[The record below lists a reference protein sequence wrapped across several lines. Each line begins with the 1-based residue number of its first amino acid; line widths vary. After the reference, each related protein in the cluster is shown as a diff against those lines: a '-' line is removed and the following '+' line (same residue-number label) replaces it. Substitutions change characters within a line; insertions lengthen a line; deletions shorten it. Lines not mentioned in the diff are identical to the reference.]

1 MAERRAIAIGLAIVL
16 AMVGVSGATDET
28 SPGDT
33 VRKRDFIYKKV
44 GKVEL
49 HLQVYDLP
57 NAAGKEPRAAM
68 VFFFGGGWRAG
79 SVRQFEP
86 HARHL
91 AEKGMV
97 AVTADYR
104 VASRHGTTADKCV
117 EDGKSA
123 VRWLRAHAKELQV
136 DPDRIGAGGGS
147 AGGHVAAAVA
157 LVPDFEDAREDASVS
172 CRPNALV
179 LFNPALVLAEVDGKA
194 PFPQNRMKSLAKR
207 LGTEPR
213 RLSPYH
219 HIRPGSP
226 PTIVFHG
233 EADRVVPVWTARR
246 FAEAMKAK
254 GNRCELK
261 TYPGQPHGFFNYR
274 NGRNPYYDK
283 TVAEMDRFLQEIGFL
298 AR

>member
-1 MAERRAIAIGLAIVL
+1 MVERRPLAIGLAIML
-16 AMVGVSGATDET
+16 AMAGVSSATDDT
-28 SPGDT
+28 SAADT

-57 NAAGKEPRAAM
+57 NAAGKESRAAM
-68 VFFFGGGWRAG
+68 VFFFGGGWRTG

-123 VRWLRAHAKELQV
+123 VRWLRAHAKELQI

-179 LFNPALVLAEVDGKA
+179 LFNPALVLAEVDGEA

-219 HIRPGSP
+219 HIRPGLP
-226 PTIVFHG
+226 PTIIFHG
-233 EADRVVPVWTARR
+233 EADRVVPVRTARL
-246 FAEAMKAK
+246 FAEAMKEK
-254 GNRCELK
+254 KNECELK

-283 TVAEMDRFLQEIGFL
+283 TVIEMDRFLQEIGFM

>member
-1 MAERRAIAIGLAIVL
+1 MVKRWAMAIGLTILA
-16 AMVGVSGATDET
+16 AMVGVSSASDEG
-28 SPGDT
+28 SNADT
-33 VRKRDFIYKKV
+33 VRKRDFVYKKV

-49 HLQVYDLP
+49 HLQVYDRP
-57 NAAGKEPRAAM
+57 NARGKEPRAAI
-68 VFFFGGGWRAG
+68 VFFFGGGWRTG

-104 VASRHGTTADKCV
+104 VASRHGTTAEKCV

-123 VRWLRAHAKELQV
+123 VRWLRAHAEELQI

-157 LVPDFEDAREDASVS
+157 LVPGFEDAREDSSVS

-179 LFNPALVLAEVDGKA
+179 LFNPALVLVEVDGEA

-207 LGTEPR
+207 LGAEPR

-219 HIRPGSP
+219 HIRPGLP
-226 PTIVFHG
+226 PTIIFHG
-233 EADRVVPVWTARR
+233 EADRVVPVRTVRL
-246 FAEAMKAK
+246 FAEAMKK
-254 GNRCELK
+254 TENECELK
-261 TYPGQPHGFFNYR
+261 TYPDQPHGFFNYR